1 VEVESEE
8 TGLESDEGEGMA
20 GMEQREQLN
29 EILDQPGWGFDEVRE
44 VQTTSSFSALT
55 MTMRTGVVLS
65 HMSTGRIT

>member
-44 VQTTSSFSALT
+44 VKTTSSFSALT
-55 MTMRTGVVLS
+55 MMMRGVVLS
-65 HMSTGRIT
+65 HMSTGSIT